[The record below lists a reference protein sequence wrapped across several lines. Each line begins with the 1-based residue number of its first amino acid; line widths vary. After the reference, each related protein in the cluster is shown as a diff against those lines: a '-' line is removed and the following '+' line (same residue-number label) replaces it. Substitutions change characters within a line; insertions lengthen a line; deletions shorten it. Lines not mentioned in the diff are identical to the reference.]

1 MFLANKI
8 GGSRGGEGKSPFG
21 YELMIDTISVR
32 LLAERAEG
40 KSRIICIDRTGLLK
54 IDVQR
59 RYVAFGVF

>member
-21 YELMIDTISVR
+21 YELACRESGRKESNHMYRS
-32 LLAERAEG
+32 
-40 KSRIICIDRTGLLK
+40 RTGLLK